1 MQVEELNPLPET
13 AEHTVA
19 DPAGQGGGPQD
30 HRNSNQMPKIPVAS
44 PGDKG
49 RAWVGGH
56 SGMKKAVDQGKF
68 KMHRWVHLR
77 SGYMQ
82 RTEGGFS
89 IGPKAYLMSF

>member
-56 SGMKKAVDQGKF
+56 RGMRG
-68 KMHRWVHLR
+68 MHGWGWADEQTDRQMDRW
-77 SGYMQ
+77 M
-82 RTEGGFS
+82 GG
-89 IGPKAYLMSF
+89 